1 MVPSILLGC
10 QLIKAANKNIGFYF
24 KTYKKQGVFVNNKT
38 TLIMKKLLLLGLV
51 LLAKSLPAQYSFA
64 VSSFNEIDLETK
76 ETKSTVAV
84 NQIFNIS
91 LKDGYLIHNVLNE
104 SGSVDDSQVYKII
117 SKKDKNG
124 VLVLSCK
131 SGISGNVYEYLIS
144 KDAEGGATLYQVAN
158 NALYLLESKMTPL
171 KTYKN

>member
-1 MVPSILLGC
+1 
-10 QLIKAANKNIGFYF
+10 
-24 KTYKKQGVFVNNKT
+24 
-38 TLIMKKLLLLGLV
+38 MKKLIFATLILLSGKL
-51 LLAKSLPAQYSFA
+51 SAQYSFA

-76 ETKSTVAV
+76 ETKSTVVV

-104 SGSVDDSQVYKII
+104 SGFVDDSQVYKII

-144 KDAEGGATLYQVAN
+144 KDPEGGATLYQVAN

-171 KTYKN
+171 KTYKK